1 MPLIE
6 AKQLK
11 KTYLAGDI
19 EIKAIRGVD
28 LTIEPPAMV
37 LIFQKTWLQ
46 ILKFMVSLP
55 THLICSKDIW
65 QMTAR

>member
-28 LTIEPPAMV
+28 LTIEPASFYH
-37 LIFQKTWLQ
+37 L
-46 ILKFMVSLP
+46 SGLP
-55 THLICSKDIW
+55 EVAKVPY
-65 QMTAR
+65 